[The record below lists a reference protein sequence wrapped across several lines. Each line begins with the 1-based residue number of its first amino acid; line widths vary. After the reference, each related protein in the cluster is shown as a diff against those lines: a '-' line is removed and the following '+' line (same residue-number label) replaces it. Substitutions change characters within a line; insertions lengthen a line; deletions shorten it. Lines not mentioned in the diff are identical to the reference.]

1 MFASRDPFI
10 EKLTPIMLIHCDST
24 TTTAKIENCYYNGK
38 GCQIRRKRNH
48 VTYCISKGVVK
59 VDHIHTNK
67 NLADPLTKGLVRNK
81 VYNILEK
88 MRLMPIEK

>member
-10 EKLTPIMLIHCDST
+10 EKPTPIILIDCDST
-24 TTTAKIENCYYNGK
+24 TTTAKIENRYYNGK
-38 GCQIRRKRNH
+38 RCQIRRKPNH

-67 NLADPLTKGLVRNK
+67 NLADRLTKGLVRKK
-81 VYNILEK
+81 VYNISEK
-88 MRLMPIEK
+88 MRLMLIEK